1 MLPEITKE
9 LLLQYLILFLILAP
23 TTVVVVMYHLS
34 LPKEKVEDI
43 PEVIPEKAEEI
54 VPKAQEKKKK
64 VDINKL
70 YAELKKKYDPSKAG
84 DKKTRLRNKQ
94 ILQQIEKA
102 YKIKDIKTLQN
113 FC

>member
-9 LLLQYLILFLILAP
+9 LLLQYLILFLILVPA
-23 TTVVVVMYHLS
+23 TVLVVLYHLS

-43 PEVIPEKAEEI
+43 EIIPEKVEE
-54 VPKAQEKKKK
+54 VTPKVQEKKKK

-70 YAELKKKYDPSKAG
+70 YADLKKKYDPSKAG

-94 ILQQIEKA
+94 TLQQIEKA
-102 YKIKDIKTLQN
+102 YKTKDIKTLQSL
-113 FC
+113 